1 MRVTQYMN
9 KIVFTNGCFDILHR
23 GHVELLKHCKSIGD
37 KVYVGLNS
45 DDSVKKLKG
54 PRRPYNAQMDR
65 KLILESIRFVDEVC
79 IFDEETPYELIKKIK
94 PDIIVKGGDYAPN
107 DVVGSDLCEVEIF
120 NFVDG
125 YSTTSTLEKIS

>member
-1 MRVTQYMN
+1 MN